1 MTDDVFIDFILGS
14 FVGLLAWFF
23 GGLDG
28 LMKILLA
35 LCVIDYCS
43 GTCVAWYKNI
53 LSSSIGFR
61 GIVKKCIML
70 TFVGIAH
77 LLDIYIVKDFLGG
90 TGIIRPVVCMF
101 YISNEGLSIIENA
114 DKLGIP
120 IPQILRSKLLHLK
133 SEHNQEHKKR
143 RKKDNSNNES
153 KKSA

>member
-1 MTDDVFIDFILGS
+1 MTDDVFIDFFLGS
-14 FVGLLAWFF
+14 LIGLLAWFF

-35 LCVIDYCS
+35 FCVIDYFS

-61 GIVKKCIML
+61 GIIKKCIML

-90 TGIIRPVVCMF
+90 SGIIRPVVCLF
-101 YISNEGLSIIENA
+101 YISNEGISIIENA
-114 DKLGIP
+114 DRIGIP
-120 IPQILRSKLLHLK
+120 IPDILRKKLLIMKENHQENKTDAEK
-133 SEHNQEHKKR
+133 SEEKK
-143 RKKDNSNNES
+143 
-153 KKSA
+153 